1 MATYKQIKVLK
12 KFQKLGVIRRHKW
25 VEDKSCSDGKRLESY
40 KYTDVEL
47 KDMSVKE
54 ASKLISWGIR
64 DLQGAAY
71 YEALDFHNERGDMDR
86 GAV

>member
-1 MATYKQIKVLK
+1 MATDKQIKVLN
-12 KFQKLGVIRRHKW
+12 KFQKLGVVQRFEW
-25 VEDKSCSDGKRLESY
+25 VKDKSCSDGTRLESY

-86 GAV
+86 GGV

>member
-1 MATYKQIKVLK
+1 MATDKQIKVLN
-12 KFQKLGVIRRHKW
+12 KFQTLGVVQRFEW
-25 VEDKSCSDGKRLESY
+25 VKDKSCSDGTRLESY

-54 ASKLISWGIR
+54 ASRLISWGIR
-64 DLQGAAY
+64 ALQSETY
-71 YEALDFHNERGDMDR
+71 YKALDFHNERGDMDR